1 MTAKNRARTRPASS
15 PGPLRFFA
23 SAEAFRTWLEKNHA
37 RAGELWL
44 GFHQKRSE
52 RRGVDY
58 DAAVEAALCFGWID
72 GLRKKLDETT
82 YANRFTPRKPGSN
95 WSRINIAR
103 VERLL
108 AAGLMHEAGKAAYD
122 KRDEAKSGIYSFEQR
137 PERFP
142 AALEARFQAVP
153 AAWAHFSEQ
162 PPGYRR
168 LGTWWVISAK
178 REETQL
184 RRLQQLIDAH
194 AKGVRIGVLFGQT
207 GEIPSPRS
215 KQSIARPGG
224 AARRSSKPK
233 PQAAGSKP
241 HGPGPKPQAPSPKPR
256 KP

>member
-1 MTAKNRARTRPASS
+1 V
-15 PGPLRFFA
+15 RFFA
-23 SAEAFRTWLEKNHA
+23 SADAFRKWLERNHA
-37 RAGELWL
+37 RANELWL
-44 GFHQKRSE
+44 GFHLKRSQW
-52 RRGVDY
+52 RGVDY
-58 DAAVEAALCFGWID
+58 DAAVELALCFGWID

-108 AAGLMHEAGKAAYD
+108 AAGLMHDAGKAAYE
-122 KRDEAKSGIYSFEQR
+122 KRDEAKSGVYSFEQR

-142 AALEARFQAVP
+142 TALEARFQAAA

-168 LGTWWVISAK
+168 LGTWWVVSAK

-194 AKGVRIGVLFGQT
+194 AQSVRIGVLFGQSANKKVKSEKRKVKSVKSAKS
-207 GEIPSPRS
+207 GV
-215 KQSIARPGG
+215 K
-224 AARRSSKPK
+224 RR
-233 PQAAGSKP
+233 
-241 HGPGPKPQAPSPKPR
+241 
-256 KP
+256 